1 MTTRAVAS
9 FLRAAWLLAATL
21 AVIAGLL
28 GMHVLTAGHASH
40 GPVAQGMDTHS
51 AASHSMASHSADS
64 PAAPTGAAAVVHSAV
79 GDHPGHAGHA
89 AAPAST
95 APASTDPPALAPG
108 TCGNSCPGAQE
119 SGAPCVPSVPGGPV
133 TVLPPQATLAVL
145 PLLPAAGN
153 PGSSYGY
160 LPPSPSP
167 CDLSISRT

>member
-1 MTTRAVAS
+1 MTNRARAS
-9 FLRAAWLLAATL
+9 FLRMAWLLACTL

-40 GPVAQGMDTHS
+40 GPVAQGMVSHS
-51 AASHSMASHSADS
+51 AASH
-64 PAAPTGAAAVVHSAV
+64 AAPAGHTAVVHSAV
-79 GDHPGHAGHA
+79 GDQPGHTGHA

-95 APASTDPPALAPG
+95 DAPALAPA
-108 TCGNSCPGAQE
+108 TCGASCPGAQE
-119 SGAPCVPSVPGGPV
+119 SGAPCVPSVPGSPV
-133 TVLPPQATLAVL
+133 TVFPPQATLAVV
-145 PLLPAAGN
+145 PLLPPGGN

>member
-1 MTTRAVAS
+1 MTARAVAS

-40 GPVAQGMDTHS
+40 GPVAQGM
-51 AASHSMASHSADS
+51 ASHSAAA

-89 AAPAST
+89 A

-119 SGAPCVPSVPGGPV
+119 SGAPCVPSVPGGSV
-133 TVLPPQATLAVL
+133 TVLPPQAALAVL

>member
-40 GPVAQGMDTHS
+40 GPVAQGMDTHG
-51 AASHSMASHSADS
+51 AVSHS
-64 PAAPTGAAAVVHSAV
+64 AAPTGAAAVVHSAV

-89 AAPAST
+89 A

-119 SGAPCVPSVPGGPV
+119 SGAPCVPSVPGGSV

>member
-1 MTTRAVAS
+1 MTARAVAS
-9 FLRAAWLLAATL
+9 FLRAVWLLAATL

-51 AASHSMASHSADS
+51 AAA

-79 GDHPGHAGHA
+79 GDHPGHAA
-89 AAPAST
+89 

>member
-1 MTTRAVAS
+1 MTARAVAS

-40 GPVAQGMDTHS
+40 GPVAQGMDTHG
-51 AASHSMASHSADS
+51 AAA

-89 AAPAST
+89 AG
-95 APASTDPPALAPG
+95 PASTDPPALAPG

>member
-9 FLRAAWLLAATL
+9 FLRAAWLLGATL

-40 GPVAQGMDTHS
+40 GPVAQGM
-51 AASHSMASHSADS
+51 ASHSADS
-64 PAAPTGAAAVVHSAV
+64 PAAPAGAAAVVHSAV

-89 AAPAST
+89 A

-119 SGAPCVPSVPGGPV
+119 SGAPCVPSVPGGSV

>member
-40 GPVAQGMDTHS
+40 GPVAQGMDTHG
-51 AASHSMASHSADS
+51 AAA

-95 APASTDPPALAPG
+95 DPPALAPG
-108 TCGNSCPGAQE
+108 TCGSSCPGAQE

>member
-51 AASHSMASHSADS
+51 AASHSMASHSMASHSADS
-64 PAAPTGAAAVVHSAV
+64 PAAPAGAAAVVHSAV
-79 GDHPGHAGHA
+79 GDHPGHAA
-89 AAPAST
+89 

-119 SGAPCVPSVPGGPV
+119 SGAPCVPSVPGGSV

>member
-51 AASHSMASHSADS
+51 AAA

-95 APASTDPPALAPG
+95 APASTDPASTDPPALAPG

>member
-40 GPVAQGMDTHS
+40 GPVAQGM
-51 AASHSMASHSADS
+51 ASHSVAA

-89 AAPAST
+89 A

-119 SGAPCVPSVPGGPV
+119 SGAPCVPSVPGGSV